1 MIDMPRKIEISHR
14 TIVFT
19 VVLLLGL
26 WFLFYIRDIIIQVF
40 VALFIMFILNPTV
53 KKLRDYKIPKGI
65 SVLIVYFTA
74 LGILVFSVVNI
85 IPALAEQ
92 TSLFVNKLPFYLDQ
106 IVVDPSLRE
115 QLNTELV
122 TLLHGLP
129 GQVVNIGVSVVSNI
143 VTLITVLIFAFYL
156 LMTRD
161 KLDGQLKHFIGE
173 KRSEQVEKFV
183 DQLEI
188 ELGGWARGQL
198 ALMFLVGLACYIGL
212 TILGIPYAV
221 PLALLAGV
229 LEAIPY
235 LGPNL
240 SAIPA
245 IIIGFGISPIMGLAV
260 VALYFLIQQVENSV
274 FVPKIMERSV
284 GISPLVTLLA
294 LLVGFKIAGIVGIL
308 LSVPT
313 AIILKVVLKQ
323 YTQNQQG

>member
-53 KKLRDYKIPKGI
+53 RKLRDYKIPKGI

-74 LGILVFSVVNI
+74 LGILIFSIVNI
-85 IPALAEQ
+85 IPPLAEQ
-92 TSLFVNKLPFYLDQ
+92 TSLFVNRLPFYLDQ
-106 IVVDPSLRE
+106 LGLDPSLRE
-115 QLNTELV
+115 QLDGEFV
-122 TLLHGLP
+122 GLLRGLP
-129 GQVVNIGVSVVSNI
+129 GQVLNVSVSVVSNI
-143 VTLITVLIFAFYL
+143 VTFITVLIFAFYL
-156 LMTRD
+156 LMNRD
-161 KLDGQLKHFIGE
+161 KLDDQLKHFIGD
-173 KRSEQVEKFV
+173 KKSEQIEKFI
-183 DQLEI
+183 DQMEL

-198 ALMFLVGLACYIGL
+198 ALMFLVGLASYIGL
-212 TILGIPYAV
+212 ILLGIPYAV

-229 LEAIPY
+229 FEAIPY

-274 FVPKIMERSV
+274 FVPKVMERSV

-294 LLVGFKIAGIVGIL
+294 LLIGFKIAGIVGIL

-313 AIILKVVLKQ
+313 AITIRVLLKQ
-323 YTQNQQG
+323 YTQNQQN